1 MKSDYEEVR
10 DRQYY
15 KQVNYENVLSAQL
28 NRIADFYTK
37 RNFGCFVSGVDALVI
52 MIPSDMRNKALAFK
66 KEHSISQGQSESNI
80 ELYTELWMYCNQLLE
95 EGDLIFKIGK
105 GPSEFGVM

>member
-1 MKSDYEEVR
+1 MKRGYEEIT

-37 RNFGCFVSGVDALVI
+37 RNFGGFVSGVDALVI
-52 MIPSDMRNKALAFK
+52 MMPSDMRKKALDFK
-66 KEHSISQGQSESNI
+66 KDHSITQGQSESNVKV
-80 ELYTELWMYCNQLLE
+80 YCDLWMYCNQLLE
-95 EGDLIFKIGK
+95 EGNLIFKIGK
-105 GPSEFGVM
+105 GPSEFGQM

>member
-1 MKSDYEEVR
+1 MKDYEEIT

-37 RNFGCFVSGVDALVI
+37 RNYGCFVSGIDALVI
-52 MIPSDMRNKALAFK
+52 MMPSDMRERALKFK
-66 KEHSISQGQSESNI
+66 LEHKIHPGQSEINI
-80 ELYTELWMYCNQLLE
+80 RMYTELWMYCNQLLE
-95 EGDLIFKIGK
+95 EGNLIFKIGK
-105 GPSEFGVM
+105 GPSEFGQM